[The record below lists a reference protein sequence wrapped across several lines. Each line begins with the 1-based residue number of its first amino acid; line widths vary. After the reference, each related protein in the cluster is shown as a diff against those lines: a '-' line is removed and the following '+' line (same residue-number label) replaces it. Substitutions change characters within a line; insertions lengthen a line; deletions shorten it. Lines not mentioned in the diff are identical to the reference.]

1 MKYKKLGK
9 KLKNYKLTYF
19 DKVFLR
25 RIIAALLDALICFF
39 LASIVWI
46 MANIIG
52 FFTFGIIKKAIPF
65 ILPVILT
72 TYYVYSLGSTKGIT
86 FGMSYMKIDFLNNK
100 NQNLEVKEL
109 LIYNVL
115 FFLVIPISTLFL
127 ISIIFPLSN
136 NQRRCLQDYIFK
148 TKFILTD

>member
-1 MKYKKLGK
+1 M
-9 KLKNYKLTYF
+9 KNYKLTYF

-25 RIIAALLDALICFF
+25 RIIAALLDALICFL

-109 LIYNVL
+109 LIYNIL
-115 FFLVIPISTLFL
+115 FFLVIPIGTLFL

>member
-1 MKYKKLGK
+1 M
-9 KLKNYKLTYF
+9 KNYKLTYF

-46 MANIIG
+46 MVNIIG

-109 LIYNVL
+109 LIYNIL
-115 FFLVIPISTLFL
+115 FFLVIPIGTLFL

>member
-1 MKYKKLGK
+1 
-9 KLKNYKLTYF
+9 LKNYKLTYF

-25 RIIAALLDALICFF
+25 RIIAALLDALNCFF

-109 LIYNVL
+109 LIYNIL
-115 FFLVIPISTLFL
+115 FFLVIPIGTLFL

>member
-1 MKYKKLGK
+1 M
-9 KLKNYKLTYF
+9 KNYKLTYF

-25 RIIAALLDALICFF
+25 RMIAALLDALICFF

-65 ILPVILT
+65 ILPVILI

-109 LIYNVL
+109 LIYNIL
-115 FFLVIPISTLFL
+115 FFLVIPIGTLFL

>member
-1 MKYKKLGK
+1 
-9 KLKNYKLTYF
+9 LKNYKLTYF

-109 LIYNVL
+109 LIYNIL
-115 FFLVIPISTLFL
+115 FFLVIPIGILFL

-148 TKFILTD
+148 TKFILMD

>member
-1 MKYKKLGK
+1 MI
-9 KLKNYKLTYF
+9 NYKLTYF

-25 RIIAALLDALICFF
+25 RIIAALLDALICFL

-109 LIYNVL
+109 LIYNIL
-115 FFLVIPISTLFL
+115 FFLVIPIGTLFL

>member
-1 MKYKKLGK
+1 M
-9 KLKNYKLTYF
+9 KNYKLTYF

-72 TYYVYSLGSTKGIT
+72 TYYVYSLGSAKGIT

-109 LIYNVL
+109 LIYNIL
-115 FFLVIPISTLFL
+115 FFLVIPIGTLFL

>member
-1 MKYKKLGK
+1 MI
-9 KLKNYKLTYF
+9 NYKLTYF

-46 MANIIG
+46 MVNIIG

-109 LIYNVL
+109 LIYNIL
-115 FFLVIPISTLFL
+115 FFLVIPIGTLFL

>member
-1 MKYKKLGK
+1 M
-9 KLKNYKLTYF
+9 KNYKLTYF

-115 FFLVIPISTLFL
+115 FFLVIPIGTLFL

>member
-1 MKYKKLGK
+1 M
-9 KLKNYKLTYF
+9 KNYKLTYF

-86 FGMSYMKIDFLNNK
+86 FGLSYMKIDFLNNK

-109 LIYNVL
+109 LIYNIL
-115 FFLVIPISTLFL
+115 FFLVIPIGTLFL

>member
-1 MKYKKLGK
+1 LI
-9 KLKNYKLTYF
+9 NYKLTYF

-25 RIIAALLDALICFF
+25 RIIAGLLDVLIYFF

-65 ILPVILT
+65 ILPVILIA
-72 TYYVYSLGSTKGIT
+72 YYVYSLGSTKGIT
-86 FGMSYMKIDFLNNK
+86 FGMSFMKIDFLNNK
-100 NQNLEVKEL
+100 NENLEVKEL
-109 LIYNVL
+109 LIYNIL
-115 FFLVIPISTLFL
+115 FFLVIPIGTLFL
-127 ISIIFPLSN
+127 ISVIFPLSN

>member
-1 MKYKKLGK
+1 M
-9 KLKNYKLTYF
+9 KNYKLTYF

-25 RIIAALLDALICFF
+25 RIIAAILDALICFF

-109 LIYNVL
+109 LIYNIL
-115 FFLVIPISTLFL
+115 FFLVIPIGTLFL

>member
-1 MKYKKLGK
+1 M
-9 KLKNYKLTYF
+9 KNYKLTYF

-25 RIIAALLDALICFF
+25 RIIAALLDAFICFF

-109 LIYNVL
+109 LIYNIL
-115 FFLVIPISTLFL
+115 FFLVIPIGTLFL

>member
-1 MKYKKLGK
+1 LI
-9 KLKNYKLTYF
+9 NYKLTYF

-109 LIYNVL
+109 LIYNIL
-115 FFLVIPISTLFL
+115 FFLVIPIGTLFL

>member
-1 MKYKKLGK
+1 
-9 KLKNYKLTYF
+9 LKNYKLTYF

-52 FFTFGIIKKAIPF
+52 FFTFGIIEKAIPF

-109 LIYNVL
+109 LIYNIL
-115 FFLVIPISTLFL
+115 FFLVIPIGTLFL

>member
-1 MKYKKLGK
+1 
-9 KLKNYKLTYF
+9 LKNYKLTYF

-65 ILPVILT
+65 ILPVILI

-109 LIYNVL
+109 LIYNIL
-115 FFLVIPISTLFL
+115 FFLVIPIGTLFL

>member
-1 MKYKKLGK
+1 M
-9 KLKNYKLTYF
+9 KNYKLTYF

-46 MANIIG
+46 MLNIIG
-52 FFTFGIIKKAIPF
+52 FFTFGITKKAIPF

-109 LIYNVL
+109 LIYNIL
-115 FFLVIPISTLFL
+115 FFLVIPIGTLFL

>member
-1 MKYKKLGK
+1 M
-9 KLKNYKLTYF
+9 KNYKLTYF

-52 FFTFGIIKKAIPF
+52 FFTFGIIKNAIPF

-109 LIYNVL
+109 LIYNIL
-115 FFLVIPISTLFL
+115 FFLVIPIGTLFL

>member
-1 MKYKKLGK
+1 
-9 KLKNYKLTYF
+9 LKNYKVTYF

-109 LIYNVL
+109 LIYNIL
-115 FFLVIPISTLFL
+115 FFLVIPIGTLFL

>member
-1 MKYKKLGK
+1 M
-9 KLKNYKLTYF
+9 KNYKLTYF

-109 LIYNVL
+109 LIYNIL
-115 FFLVIPISTLFL
+115 FFLVIPIGTLFL
-127 ISIIFPLSN
+127 ISIIFHLSN

>member
-1 MKYKKLGK
+1 M
-9 KLKNYKLTYF
+9 KNYKLTYF

-86 FGMSYMKIDFLNNK
+86 FGMSYMKIDFLNKK

-109 LIYNVL
+109 LIYNIL
-115 FFLVIPISTLFL
+115 FFLVIPIGTLFL

>member
-1 MKYKKLGK
+1 MI
-9 KLKNYKLTYF
+9 NYKLTYF

-109 LIYNVL
+109 LIYNIL
-115 FFLVIPISTLFL
+115 FFLVIPIGTLFL

>member
-1 MKYKKLGK
+1 M
-9 KLKNYKLTYF
+9 KNYKLTYF

-52 FFTFGIIKKAIPF
+52 FFTFGIIKKAIQF

-109 LIYNVL
+109 LIYNIL
-115 FFLVIPISTLFL
+115 FFLVIPIGTLFL

>member
-1 MKYKKLGK
+1 M
-9 KLKNYKLTYF
+9 KNYKLTYF

-100 NQNLEVKEL
+100 NQNIEVKEL
-109 LIYNVL
+109 LIYNIL
-115 FFLVIPISTLFL
+115 FFLVIPIGTLFL

>member
-1 MKYKKLGK
+1 M
-9 KLKNYKLTYF
+9 KNYKLTYF

-52 FFTFGIIKKAIPF
+52 FFTFCIIKKAIPF

-86 FGMSYMKIDFLNNK
+86 FGMSYMKIDLLNNK

-109 LIYNVL
+109 LIYNIL
-115 FFLVIPISTLFL
+115 FFLVIPIGTLFL

>member
-1 MKYKKLGK
+1 
-9 KLKNYKLTYF
+9 LKNYKLTYF

-25 RIIAALLDALICFF
+25 RIIAAILDALICFF

-109 LIYNVL
+109 LIYNIL
-115 FFLVIPISTLFL
+115 FFLVIPIGTLFL

>member
-1 MKYKKLGK
+1 
-9 KLKNYKLTYF
+9 
-19 DKVFLR
+19 
-25 RIIAALLDALICFF
+25 
-39 LASIVWI
+39 

-86 FGMSYMKIDFLNNK
+86 FGMSYMKIDFLNKK

-109 LIYNVL
+109 LIYNIL
-115 FFLVIPISTLFL
+115 FFLVIPIGTLFL

>member
-1 MKYKKLGK
+1 MI
-9 KLKNYKLTYF
+9 NYKLTHF

-109 LIYNVL
+109 LIYNIL
-115 FFLVIPISTLFL
+115 FFLVIPIGTLFL

>member
-1 MKYKKLGK
+1 
-9 KLKNYKLTYF
+9 LKNYKLTYF

-86 FGMSYMKIDFLNNK
+86 FGMSYMKIDLLNNK

-109 LIYNVL
+109 LIYNIL
-115 FFLVIPISTLFL
+115 FFLVIPIGTLFL

>member
-1 MKYKKLGK
+1 M
-9 KLKNYKLTYF
+9 KNYKLTYF

-65 ILPVILT
+65 ILPVILI

-109 LIYNVL
+109 LIYNIL
-115 FFLVIPISTLFL
+115 FFLVIPIGTLFL

>member
-1 MKYKKLGK
+1 
-9 KLKNYKLTYF
+9 LKNYKLTYF

-46 MANIIG
+46 MANIIC

-109 LIYNVL
+109 LIYNIL
-115 FFLVIPISTLFL
+115 FFLVIPIGTLFL

>member
-1 MKYKKLGK
+1 M
-9 KLKNYKLTYF
+9 KNYKLTYF

-86 FGMSYMKIDFLNNK
+86 FGMGYMKIDFLNNK

-109 LIYNVL
+109 LIYNIL
-115 FFLVIPISTLFL
+115 FFLVIPIGTLFL

>member
-1 MKYKKLGK
+1 
-9 KLKNYKLTYF
+9 LKNYKLTYF

-109 LIYNVL
+109 LIYNIL
-115 FFLVIPISTLFL
+115 FFLVIPIGTLFL

>member
-1 MKYKKLGK
+1 M
-9 KLKNYKLTYF
+9 KNYKLTYF

-109 LIYNVL
+109 LIYNIL
-115 FFLVIPISTLFL
+115 FFLVIPIGTLFL

-136 NQRRCLQDYIFK
+136 NHRRCLQDYIFK

>member
-1 MKYKKLGK
+1 
-9 KLKNYKLTYF
+9 LKNYKLTYF

-86 FGMSYMKIDFLNNK
+86 FGMSYMKIDFLNKK

-109 LIYNVL
+109 LIYNIL
-115 FFLVIPISTLFL
+115 FFLVIPIGTLFL

>member
-1 MKYKKLGK
+1 M
-9 KLKNYKLTYF
+9 KNYKLTYF

-72 TYYVYSLGSTKGIT
+72 TYYVYSLGSTMGIT

-109 LIYNVL
+109 LIYNIL
-115 FFLVIPISTLFL
+115 FFLVIPIGTLFL